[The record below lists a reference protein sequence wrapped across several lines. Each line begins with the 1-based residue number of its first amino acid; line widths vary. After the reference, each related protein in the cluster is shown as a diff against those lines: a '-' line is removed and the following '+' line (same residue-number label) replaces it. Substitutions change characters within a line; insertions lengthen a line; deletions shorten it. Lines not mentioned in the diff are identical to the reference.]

1 MRVKAVLVRVG
12 LGKDVREVVV
22 AQIVVSQ
29 MTAPWVHVLEEAVD
43 GCEWL

>member
-1 MRVKAVLVRVG
+1 MRVKAVVEKAV
-12 LGKDVREVVV
+12 LGEDVREVVV

-43 GCEWL
+43 GCECL